1 MLKHNESDDRGYWPI
16 ASKNIKEAIVA
27 LDAKKNPFNTLSDD
41 DVDVMLPSYA
51 SWWRTV
57 IGGTLGVLKQN
68 IDVLQNVQEIVADAL
83 LSLLDTCSKPRH
95 TKLQTLDFFE
105 LTDYSNNFKNS
116 PINNQSFQIA
126 IELVTLLSDNNQSQ
140 PELIPLRSLLLNILE
155 KENITALSNCFWVLA
170 RFPVPSD
177 ITDILIDAIQNH
189 PQKHLLSN
197 ENAVLFLGEAE
208 LLGRLNTERALSV
221 RKDFID
227 KLLKELSS
235 DLTVWHFI
243 PEITIKLYR
252 FDEEKQRIDIF
263 ITTLKQ
269 IAEILPKNTVEFREF
284 SAFIR
289 HVEAYIK
296 PDDWPKLWSIL

>member
-57 IGGTLGVLKQN
+57 IGGTLGVLKEN

-83 LSLLDTCSKPRH
+83 QPLLDGCSKPRH
-95 TKLQTLDFFE
+95 TKLQALDFFE

-116 PINNQSFQIA
+116 PINNRSIQIA
-126 IELVTLLSDNNQSQ
+126 TELVTQFSNNQSQ
-140 PELIPLRSLLLNILE
+140 PKLIPLRSLLLNILE

-189 PQKHLLSN
+189 TKKHSLSN
-197 ENAVLFLGEAE
+197 ESAVLFLGEAE

-243 PEITIKLYR
+243 PEMIIKLYR
-252 FDEEKQRIDIF
+252 FDEEKQRIYMF

-284 SAFIR
+284 SSFIR
-289 HVEAYIK
+289 NVEAYIK
-296 PDDWPKLWSIL
+296 PDDWPILWGVL